1 MKIAIVEDEKIHQE
15 YLLSMLEKAAED
27 EGIRL
32 SFSIFESAESF
43 LFAFEDQKFDAILL
57 DIILN
62 EMNGFSLAEAIRK
75 EDGNIPIAFITG
87 EKDYVFD
94 GYEVDACGYIL
105 KPIKQESI
113 SLLLKKIK
121 DKISLIEPSITIKT
135 QDGIVSFYESK
146 INYIESDNHNT
157 NIIASNGKWVSNNK
171 MSQWEKELSKE
182 KFFKPHRCYIV
193 NLNCIERID
202 KKNILIKNG
211 TEIPI
216 ARGKWGELMKAYMDY
231 RRKDYR

>member
-15 YLLSMLEKAAED
+15 YLLSMLEKAAEEED
-27 EGIRL
+27 ITL
-32 SFSIFESAESF
+32 SFNIFESAESF
-43 LFAFEDQKFDAILL
+43 MFALEEQKFDAILL
-57 DIILN
+57 DIMLN

-75 EDGNIPIAFITG
+75 EDVNIPVAFITG

-94 GYEVDACGYIL
+94 GYKVDACGYIL

-121 DKISLIEPSITIKT
+121 DKVSLIEPSITIKT
-135 QDGIVSFYESK
+135 KDGIVNFYESD

-157 NIIASNGKWVSNNK
+157 NINTSKGKFVSNNK
-171 MSQWEKELSKE
+171 MSQWEKIFSKD

-202 KKNILIKNG
+202 KKNILMKNG

-216 ARGKWGELMKAYMDY
+216 ARGKWEGLMKAYMNY
-231 RRKDYR
+231 RRKDYK

>member
-32 SFSIFESAESF
+32 SFNIFESAESF
-43 LFAFEDQKFDAILL
+43 LFTFEDQKFDAILL

-121 DKISLIEPSITIKT
+121 DKIALIEPSITIKT
-135 QDGIVSFYESK
+135 QDGIVSFYESE

-157 NIIASNGKWVSNNK
+157 NIITSRGKWVSNNK

-216 ARGKWGELMKAYMDY
+216 ARGKWGELMKAYMDC